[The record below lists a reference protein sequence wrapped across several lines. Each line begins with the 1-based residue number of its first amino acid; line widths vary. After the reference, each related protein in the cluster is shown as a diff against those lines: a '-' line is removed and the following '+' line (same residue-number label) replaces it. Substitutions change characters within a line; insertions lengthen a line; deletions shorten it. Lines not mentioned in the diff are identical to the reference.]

1 VTVAVDIADQLDALR
16 GVTSSRELEQRLD
29 ALVPQVRALQARADD
44 QGSPTRTASAEA
56 ACTAMA
62 AELVVL
68 RKVEAAIVASL
79 RAAGHLPPVGAN
91 GSAGVG
97 PDVRAD
103 LLNVLGISA

>member
-1 VTVAVDIADQLDALR
+1 MTIADQLDALR

-29 ALVPQVRALQARADD
+29 GLVPAVRALERPDA
-44 QGSPTRTASAEA
+44 RTASAEA

-103 LLNVLGISA
+103 LLRVLGIDQ